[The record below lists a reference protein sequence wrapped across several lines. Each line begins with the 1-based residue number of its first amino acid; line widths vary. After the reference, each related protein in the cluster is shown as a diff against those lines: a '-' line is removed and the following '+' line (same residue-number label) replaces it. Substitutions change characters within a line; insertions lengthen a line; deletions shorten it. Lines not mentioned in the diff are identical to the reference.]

1 LHLSLATLG
10 WLFTL
15 GVLVH
20 NTEEAIWL
28 PAWAASVRPLRFTVS
43 SNVFRFAAVA
53 QSLLLVLLTAAAFLS
68 APRGPAAYG
77 FAGYVFAML
86 INVFVPHVVASI
98 ALRKYM
104 PGMATAVGLNLPL
117 GLLFLHR
124 ALADGFVVWGTLVWA
139 APFVAFLVL
148 LSIPI
153 LFAIGRICMPIRS

>member
-1 LHLSLATLG
+1 LA
-10 WLFTL
+10 
-15 GVLVH
+15 H

-43 SNVFRFAAVA
+43 SGVFRFAAVV
-53 QSLLLVLLTAAAFLS
+53 QSLLLVLLATAASLS
-68 APRGPAAYG
+68 APQSPAAYG

-86 INVFVPHVVASI
+86 VNVFAPHVLASI

-104 PGMATAVGLNLPL
+104 PGTATALILNLPL
-117 GLLFLHR
+117 GVLFLHR
-124 ALADGFVVWGTLVWA
+124 ALADSFVAWDTLVWA

-153 LFAIGRICMPIRS
+153 LFAIGKICTPIRS